1 MNSAKL
7 TPSRPIAA
15 RICSAWLASR
25 ENSGIRTCTPPFYA
39 CGFAP
44 KLRAYRPASGT
55 LATQDPMGKTE
66 EVEPMTTIH
75 PCPGCGNVAVEQFC
89 LRCES
94 DALGDGW
101 NAAWDKHGYTLE
113 L

>member
-1 MNSAKL
+1 
-7 TPSRPIAA
+7 
-15 RICSAWLASR
+15 
-25 ENSGIRTCTPPFYA
+25 
-39 CGFAP
+39 
-44 KLRAYRPASGT
+44 
-55 LATQDPMGKTE
+55 MGKTE